1 MSEITFVPGNKMRDE
16 ELDTFLSNLKVSI
29 IRARDA
35 GNSVTLSHKTH
46 TEDVLTDDGSLD
58 EMILL
63 GWEISVRCRA
73 SEWQIET
80 TRKSLEGA
88 KS

>member
-1 MSEITFVPGNKMRDE
+1 MSELIFGPGCTILDE
-16 ELDTFLSNLKVSI
+16 ELDTFLSNLKTSI

-35 GNSVTLSHKTH
+35 GNYITLSHKQH